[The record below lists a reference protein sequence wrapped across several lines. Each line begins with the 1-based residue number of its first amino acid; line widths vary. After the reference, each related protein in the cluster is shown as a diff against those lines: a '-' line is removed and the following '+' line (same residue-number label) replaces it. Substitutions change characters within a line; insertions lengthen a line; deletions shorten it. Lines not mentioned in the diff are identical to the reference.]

1 MHFITKNNK
10 KTGEIAI
17 ILLTDANAV
26 LKEQDLEKTLSVLR
40 TELVERHQ
48 DLTSQAS
55 DLPQTSF
62 RPSVAAG
69 TLSLAVHLPLLG
81 RARDLHPLD
90 YAHVGRTIVKGS
102 VRLNRSFFLCLYET
116 I

>member
-1 MHFITKNNK
+1 
-10 KTGEIAI
+10 
-17 ILLTDANAV
+17 V

-81 RARDLHPLD
+81 RTRDLHPLD
-90 YAHVGRTIVKGS
+90 YAHVGRTKKKRNLYDSASVVLELMKISGQFVLRIMPAASSLARRRS
-102 VRLNRSFFLCLYET
+102 VR
-116 I
+116 